1 MDRLLAIVGL
11 CVALPAWSQPHCGSD
26 HVDVIKE
33 RASGTADS
41 VANLRKS
48 RDSLQVQL
56 SRLLR
61 NAQDQVTQAKP
72 PSAQACPTTCR
83 PTGQPNRIVVSV
95 IPKKFLNDYADAQKC
110 AALLE
115 QTSKR
120 PLRFGPRRAHSQEE
134 LTSWLS
140 DLSRGKGRDG
150 EALYD
155 KCSGKC
161 SPRYFIDAA
170 QDGKELVATVEVVCG
185 PARDKTD
192 NTYVIASAYRWS
204 CHGRDRLA
212 YSSRL
217 TARAKKDD

>member
-1 MDRLLAIVGL
+1 MDRLLAIAVL
-11 CVALPAWSQPHCGSD
+11 CVALPAWSQPRCTSD

-48 RDSLQVQL
+48 PESLQVQL

-61 NAQDQVTQAKP
+61 DAQDQVAQAKP
-72 PSAQACPTTCR
+72 PTGKACPATCR
-83 PTGQPNRIVVSV
+83 AIGRPNRIVVSV
-95 IPKKFLNDYADAQKC
+95 IPKKFLNVYDDAQKC
-110 AALLE
+110 AVLLN
-115 QTSKR
+115 QTSRR
-120 PLRFGPRRAHSQEE
+120 PLKFGPRRARSQDE
-134 LTSWLS
+134 LTAWLS
-140 DLSRGKGRDG
+140 DMSRGKGRDG

-170 QDGKELVATVEVVCG
+170 QDGEEVVATVDVVCG

-192 NTYVIASAYRWS
+192 NTYIISSAYRWS
-204 CHGRDRLA
+204 CQG
-212 YSSRL
+212 
-217 TARAKKDD
+217 KG